1 MRRASRVAR
10 ESREATEYLVGQDPR
25 YPRTGI
31 FRQGVEHVENVSK
44 AIEYNGEIIPLVE
57 LPTVEITAPRNTDD
71 LVDAII
77 VDGEVYPSLMLEEV
91 VITPGA

>member
-1 MRRASRVAR
+1 MISKILLTGL
-10 ESREATEYLVGQDPR
+10 ATFFISG
-25 YPRTGI
+25 GI
-31 FRQGVEHVENVSK
+31 ISMTAPCDEQENATVETIEHISK
-44 AIEYNGEIIPLVE
+44 AIEYNGEIIPLIE

-77 VDGEVYPSLMLEEV
+77 VDGEVFPSILLDEV